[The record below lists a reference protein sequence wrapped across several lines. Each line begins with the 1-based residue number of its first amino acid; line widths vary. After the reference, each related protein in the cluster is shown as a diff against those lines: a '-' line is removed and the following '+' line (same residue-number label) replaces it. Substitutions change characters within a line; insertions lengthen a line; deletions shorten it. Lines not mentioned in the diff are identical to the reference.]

1 MPDVGP
7 LNKAEQY
14 ALKWIAL
21 CARYGVDPDTADVFD
36 FPDEPGPWDD
46 R

>member
-1 MPDVGP
+1 MSNVEP
-7 LNKAEQY
+7 LTTAEKY

-21 CARYGVDPDTADVFD
+21 CERYGLDPDTAESWQ